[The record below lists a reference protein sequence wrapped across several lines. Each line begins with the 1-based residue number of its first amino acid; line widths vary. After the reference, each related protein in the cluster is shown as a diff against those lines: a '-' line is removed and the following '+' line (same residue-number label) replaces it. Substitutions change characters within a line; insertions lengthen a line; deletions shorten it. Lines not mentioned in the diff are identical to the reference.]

1 MAMGTSQ
8 AYDDDTGSAQRRR
21 LSAPERRAVILEAAL
36 RTFASR
42 GYDGA
47 SMDEIA
53 AAAGVSKAVVYDH
66 VASKRELYMV
76 LLDSIRS
83 NLVAVVEGALAA
95 SDPMGEER
103 VRIATDTFFRYVEQ
117 HPEASRLLIL
127 ELRGANVS
135 AIGRELEER
144 LTVGIA
150 ATLGVD
156 GRLFDGDVHRDRQ
169 LEILAELLKSAVQG
183 LAGWWFRHPE
193 TPREEL
199 VEHAV
204 AVIWPAIE
212 QLRAS

>member
-1 MAMGTSQ
+1 MARGSSQ
-8 AYDDDTGSAQRRR
+8 VYDEDAGGSQRRR
-21 LSAPERRAVILEAAL
+21 LSAPERRAVILDAAL

-66 VASKRELYMV
+66 VASKRELYTV
-76 LLDSIRS
+76 LLDSIRGD
-83 NLVAVVEGALAA
+83 LVAVVEGALA
-95 SDPMGEER
+95 SVELTGEAR
-103 VRIATDTFFRYVEQ
+103 VRLATGVFFEYVEQ
-117 HPEASRLLIL
+117 NPEACRLLIL
-127 ELRGANVS
+127 ELQGAIVS

-150 ATLGVD
+150 ATLGED
-156 GRLFDGDVHRDRQ
+156 PGLFGGQPHRERHLQ
-169 LEILAELLKSAVQG
+169 ILGELLKSAVQG

-199 VEHAV
+199 VEHTV
-204 AVIWPAIE
+204 AVLWPAIE
-212 QLRAS
+212 RARA

>member
-1 MAMGTSQ
+1 MAPGSSN
-8 AYDDDTGSAQRRR
+8 AFDEETGNAQRRR

-66 VASKRELYMV
+66 VVSKRELYTV
-76 LLDSIRS
+76 LLDSIGAD
-83 NLVAVVEGALAA
+83 LVAVVEGSLAA
-95 SDPMGEER
+95 DLPAGKAR
-103 VRIATDTFFRYVEQ
+103 VRLATDAFFRYVEQ
-117 HPEASRLLIL
+117 YPEGSRLLIL
-127 ELRGANVS
+127 ELRGATVS

-144 LTVGIA
+144 LTLGIA
-150 ATLGVD
+150 ATLGAD
-156 GRLFDGDVHRDRQ
+156 LRLLDGDTHGARKLQ
-169 LEILAELLKSAVQG
+169 ILAELLKSAVQG

-193 TPREEL
+193 TPREDL
-199 VEHAV
+199 VENTV

-212 QLRAS
+212 RLRV